1 MSTLKP
7 VRRIEKARRRRSEGQ
22 RGQVLVLF
30 ALSLTALLAGAGLVI
45 DLGASFAQARSE
57 QKVADVAALAGATA
71 AANGLMKP
79 QIIQAAVDSA
89 VANGFVASEVQ
100 VNIPPTSGAY
110 APGGSQSGPLST
122 NDCSTAA
129 LQPCW
134 VEVAIVR
141 QHTNTFSR
149 VVGLNSFGVTSRGV
163 AVGGVANSV
172 SNGIAP
178 MMFNYKAITNGSRST
193 SKTYCDPQPSKCSPN
208 SSWPTLADQFAWTT
222 YCISNANCNV
232 NSADAKA
239 IIAGGGFQIPIYL
252 KMYLGP
258 HNNGQKTAV
267 CSDLLAQYP
276 NGADLPVA
284 INDDDGKMI
293 GFWLWHL
300 DTANSD
306 CNGSGGEQLKG
317 WFVDDLS
324 ATLPLTITAGGSAAT
339 FGQQV
344 VRLVE

>member
-1 MSTLKP
+1 MSKFHP
-7 VRRIEKARRRRSEGQ
+7 IRWIGRARRRPEGQ

-45 DLGASFAQARSE
+45 DLGASWAQARSE

-71 AANGLMKP
+71 EGNGLTRA
-79 QIIQAAVDSA
+79 QIIQAAIDSA

-100 VNIPPTSGAY
+100 VNIPPTSGKY
-110 APGGSQSGPLST
+110 APGGSASGPLST

-129 LQPCW
+129 LRPCW

-149 VVGLNSFGVTSRGV
+149 VVGLDSFGVTSRGV
-163 AVGGVANSV
+163 AVGGVANTV
-172 SNGIAP
+172 ANGIAP
-178 MMFNYKAITNGSRST
+178 MMFNYKAITGNGAT
-193 SKTYCDPQPSKCSPN
+193 PTKYCDPQPGKCSPN
-208 SSWPTLADQFAWTT
+208 SSWPMLKDQFAWTT

-232 NSADAKA
+232 NSAEAKA
-239 IIAGGGFQIPIYL
+239 IIQGGNFQIPIYL
-252 KMYLGP
+252 GLYLGP
-258 HNNGQKTAV
+258 HNNGQKTSV
-267 CSDLLAQYP
+267 CLDLLAQYP
-276 NGADLPVA
+276 NGGDLPVA
-284 INDDDGKMI
+284 INDDNGNLV

-300 DTANSD
+300 DSANSD
-306 CNGSGGEQLKG
+306 CNGAGGEQLKG
-317 WFVDDLS
+317 WFVSDLT